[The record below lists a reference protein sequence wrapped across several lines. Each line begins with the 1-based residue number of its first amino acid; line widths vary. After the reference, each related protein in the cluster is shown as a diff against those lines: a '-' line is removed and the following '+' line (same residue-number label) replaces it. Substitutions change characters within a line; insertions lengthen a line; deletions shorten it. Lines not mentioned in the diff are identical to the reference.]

1 MDTGVDDVLGDT
13 RVSDPHSISGYSQPD
28 PSTEAILQEMEEQ
41 EALELQDD
49 AMVSGKAAQS
59 EAEAEEQDETEE
71 GAQEQ
76 TEEITFTLPFRQG
89 SFWRTWLMSFFVV
102 DRYSIRMYPN
112 EKRNERKM
120 KEILLVDAMVQVEAG
135 GRCIVE
141 NADQFRRQTSVLRG
155 DPARPELG
163 LHEIV
168 RSCAAFGRGR
178 RRIHSNDPE
187 VHQSR
192 SVKPIPCLFQ
202 PTRQ

>member
-41 EALELQDD
+41 EALELQNG
-49 AMVSGKAAQS
+49 AMLSGKAAQG
-59 EAEAEEQDETEE
+59 EAEAEEQAEAEE

-120 KEILLVDAMVQVEAG
+120 KEIFLVDAMVQVDAG
-135 GRCIVE
+135 GRCVVE
-141 NADQFRRQTSVLRG
+141 NADQLRRQTSVLRG
-155 DPARPELG
+155 DPTRSELG